1 MINNTKR
8 KRLNITIM
16 RDFFNE
22 ESVLDEGVLTSLNNR
37 YGTYLKKTIIDCL
50 DYVSVNIANLS
61 LAELFFESFFS
72 ILYMKRNESYLMDTK
87 ESDIIY
93 SVFIN
98 YFKYYPH
105 ENTPLPLN
113 EVMLEKFVDLL
124 IQRIVILYM
133 DNKLSNNEFLFA
145 YMGIMRGYLNGKEKR
160 V

>member
-1 MINNTKR
+1 
-8 KRLNITIM
+8 M

-72 ILYMKRNESYLMDTK
+72 ELYMKRNDYYLMKTS
-87 ESDIIY
+87 ESDRIY
-93 SVFIN
+93 TILTN
-98 YFKYYPH
+98 YFKYYSY
-105 ENTPLPLN
+105 ENALIPSN
-113 EVMLEKFVDLL
+113 EIMLEKIVDLL

-133 DNKLSNNEFLFA
+133 DNKLSNNDFLFA